1 MPIQKVNGLY
11 KSMSPIMDKEKMSK
25 IESDVLNLLQ
35 GITLSDSMLIL
46 ENITMYIQVQSIV
59 PKAFSFSDNQVLL

>member
-25 IESDVLNLLQ
+25 IESDVLNLIQ
-35 GITLSDSMLIL
+35 GITMLDSILIL
-46 ENITMYIQVQSIV
+46 ENNNVYSSAIYS
-59 PKAFSFSDNQVLL
+59 PKSCFIL